1 MSILIKGL
9 DMPKLN
15 SVHEFLEL
23 TIWADGIV
31 YARAVN
37 AYSDTQLE
45 DITAIQIPTP
55 HGRLIDAEALD
66 EVLRRKWNY
75 FDHGI
80 DIANAPTIIEAE
92 DTEEINCKDC
102 KHYTKKGD
110 RWGECG
116 LYNNAVDQMYSC
128 VDAK

>member
-1 MSILIKGL
+1 MSLIIKGL

-37 AYSDTQLE
+37 AYNDTQLE

-55 HGRLIDAEALD
+55 HGDLIDVGKYMYEGQVVVD
-66 EVLRRKWNY
+66 YEKN
-75 FDHGI
+75 
-80 DIANAPTIIEAE
+80 DIILEAE
-92 DTEEINCKDC
+92 E
-102 KHYTKKGD
+102 
-110 RWGECG
+110 
-116 LYNNAVDQMYSC
+116 
-128 VDAK
+128 